1 MFEGFSVLKLWEV
14 KTTIFF
20 LIKGDENISFPVL
33 AFVIFSNLPIFIS
46 IPSKFC
52 NYRISLMLEQVI
64 VI

>member
-52 NYRISLMLEQVI
+52 NYRIYLRYLI
-64 VI
+64 

>member
-52 NYRISLMLEQVI
+52 NFYIYGKKVI
-64 VI
+64 D